1 MVPVRVSHC
10 CQGLSCF
17 CLSLCYM
24 ERAIKRVYITI
35 MNTYATVVLAAGKG
49 TRMRSTL
56 PKVLHSLVG
65 SPLLAHVLKAIE
77 AIPATSSFASL
88 VASTSTHRPIV
99 VLGDETAQVKD
110 VFGERCLYALQQE
123 RLGTGDAVLAAH
135 GTVDGLTPLPQ
146 TVLVCYGD
154 TPLVSSDVLARLLVE
169 HYERRAT
176 VTFLTAITESMSDF
190 GRVVRDENGQ
200 VRAIV
205 EVKRATMEQKRIR
218 EVNSGVY
225 CFDREWLWPILET
238 LPLNPS
244 GEYYLTDVVAIASTQ
259 GRIIATVSGSLDE
272 TIGVNDRVQLAF
284 AEQLLRRRILDRHMY
299 AGVTITD
306 PATTYIDDGVEIGT
320 DTLILPSTM
329 ITGNTRI
336 GSQCR
341 IGPGTTIEQSTIGDH
356 CIVRNSVLEETT
368 LEDGVSIGPFSHC
381 RPGAYLARN
390 VRMGN
395 FAEVKNSYVGAESD
409 MHHFSYLGD
418 TTLGEHVNIGAGVVT
433 VNYDG
438 ERKHRTIIGDG
449 AFIGSGT
456 MVVAPVTVGEQG
468 RTGAGAVVIKDVPA
482 GALVVGV
489 PARVLRMP
497 ELAVNAEDT
506 ATEQGKKE

>member
-1 MVPVRVSHC
+1 
-10 CQGLSCF
+10 
-17 CLSLCYM
+17 
-24 ERAIKRVYITI
+24 

-56 PKVLHSLVG
+56 PKVLHPLAG
-65 SPLLAHVLKAIE
+65 SPLLAHVLKAVE
-77 AIPATSSFASL
+77 AIPASPSFAPL
-88 VASTSTHRPIV
+88 AASTTTYRPIV
-99 VLGDETAQVKD
+99 VLGHESAQVKD
-110 VFGERCLYALQQE
+110 AFGERCLYALQEEQ
-123 RLGTGDAVLAAH
+123 LGTGNAVLVARS
-135 GTVDGLTPLPQ
+135 TVDELEPLPQ

-154 TPLVSSDVLARLLVE
+154 TPLVSSDVLACLLVE
-169 HYERRAT
+169 HSQRRAT
-176 VTFLTAITESMSDF
+176 VTFLTALTESASDF
-190 GRVVRDENGQ
+190 GRVVRDDNGQ
-200 VRAIV
+200 VCAIV
-205 EVKRATMEQKRIR
+205 EMKRATEEQKRIR

-225 CFDREWLWPILET
+225 CFDRAWLWPTLET
-238 LPLNPS
+238 LPRNPS
-244 GEYYLTDVVAIASTQ
+244 GEYYLTDVIALASMQ
-259 GRIIATVSGSLDE
+259 GRTIATVSGSLDE

-284 AEQLLRRRILDRHMY
+284 AGQLLRRRILERHMY

-306 PATTYIDDGVEIGT
+306 PETTYIDDEVEIGN
-320 DTLILPSTM
+320 DTIILPGTM

-341 IGPGTTIEQSTIGDH
+341 IGPGTTIEQSTIGDQ
-356 CIVRNSVLEETT
+356 CVVRNSVLEETT

-409 MHHFSYLGD
+409 MHHFSYIGD
-418 TTLGEHVNIGAGVVT
+418 TTLGEHVNIGAGAVT

-438 ERKHRTIIGDG
+438 ERKHRTIVGDG

-456 MVVAPVTVGEQG
+456 MIVAPVNIGEHG
-468 RTGAGAVVIKDVPA
+468 RTGAGAVVTKDVPA

-497 ELAVNAEDT
+497 ESAGDVEGT